1 MAFDLSGF
9 YKLQSMRV
17 AQAITQNQ
25 VKAAELVQFDA
36 AYHQFHQ
43 AVYANICKM
52 VCEPQMAED
61 ILQEVFLSLWEHR
74 QSVDLQNAGGWLF
87 VVSYNK
93 SMSFLKKKLRDTSIY
108 LPDTAFLSNLSE
120 EQPVDEELFQL
131 RLSMVEEAIDHL
143 PPRKR
148 EVFRLCRFDGKSYD
162 EVADMMNIS
171 VVSVKDYLKQSTQF
185 IRQYIS
191 RHYNNIEIPGIYLFL
206 LYFSQQG

>member
-1 MAFDLSGF
+1 
-9 YKLQSMRV
+9 MRV
-17 AQAITQNQ
+17 AQAIPQNQ
-25 VKAAELVQFDA
+25 VKADELAQFDTV
-36 AYHQFHQ
+36 YHQFHQ
-43 AVYANICKM
+43 AVYANICKL

-61 ILQEVFLSLWEHR
+61 ILQEVFISLWENR
-74 QSVDLQNAGGWLF
+74 QTVNLQDAGGWLF

-93 SMSFLKKKLRDTSIY
+93 SMTFLKKKLRETSVI
-108 LPDTAFLSNLSE
+108 LPDTEYLAAISE

-148 EVFRLCRFDGKSYD
+148 EVFRLCRYDGKSYD
-162 EVADMMNIS
+162 EVADMLNIS

-191 RHYNNIEIPGIYLFL
+191 RHYNNIEIPGMYLL
-206 LYFSQQG
+206 LIYFSQQG

>member
-1 MAFDLSGF
+1 
-9 YKLQSMRV
+9 MRV
-17 AQAITQNQ
+17 AQAIPQNQ
-25 VKAAELVQFDA
+25 VKEIELSQFDMV
-36 AYHQFHQ
+36 YHQYHQ

-52 VCEPQMAED
+52 VGEPQMAED
-61 ILQEVFLSLWEHR
+61 LLQEVFISLWENR
-74 QSVDLQNAGGWLF
+74 QIVDLHKAGGWLF

-93 SMSFLKKKLRDTSIY
+93 SMSFLKKKLRETSVF
-108 LPDTAFLSNLSE
+108 LPDTSYLATVSE
-120 EQPVDEELFQL
+120 EQPIDEQLFQL

-148 EVFRLCRFDGKSYD
+148 EVFRLCRYDGKSYD
-162 EVADMMNIS
+162 EVADMLNIS

-191 RHYNNIEIPGIYLFL
+191 RHYNNIEIPGMYLLL